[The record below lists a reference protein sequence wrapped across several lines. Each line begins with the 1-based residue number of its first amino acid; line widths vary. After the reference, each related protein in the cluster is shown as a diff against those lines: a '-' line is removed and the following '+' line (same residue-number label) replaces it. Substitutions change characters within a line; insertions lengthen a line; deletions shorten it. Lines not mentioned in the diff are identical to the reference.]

1 MNTNEALCIMKDRVI
16 IFEKAIPQNVQ
27 LQLGQNFPWVKK
39 IHCVIR
45 ALQVGTY
52 VGLENKEMLF

>member
-1 MNTNEALCIMKDRVI
+1 MKDRVI